1 MTVAELR
8 RELSELDGSAAV
20 LLTQD
25 AEYTDLH
32 VVKYYK
38 PDGAEERAVDHI
50 VLSNAVVA
58 HADGPDPLTISVGD

>member
-8 RELSELDGSAAV
+8 RELSDLDATAAV

-25 AEYTDLH
+25 TEYTDLH

-50 VLSNAVVA
+50 VLSNAVSR
-58 HADGPDPLTISVGD
+58 HEILNK